1 MISRKYETI
10 VGLFVVASL
19 VALLIMVLI
28 IARQEGIFQEY
39 VEYRAIFKNVSGL
52 KPGSEVHLAGVTVGN
67 VTDITINPNGTIVVT
82 FKLMKK
88 YSDRIRW
95 DSQAS
100 IGLMGLLGEKSLDL
114 TAGSLEKPPV
124 PPEGFVAASEPLDI
138 TQLLARAGPS
148 LEDVQKVL
156 NNLVALT
163 SKMTDPESE
172 FSKTMDQVSQI
183 VAKINQGKGSIGLM
197 INNPDLYK
205 EATQTVA
212 TTNKF
217 ITDLD
222 QSIFG
227 TPGDKRAFKD
237 KTQKTLTEFH
247 ATVANA
253 GKAVSDLKTATT
265 RLPGL
270 LRKLDSFLTNLDKAG
285 KGLPGLVTSGET
297 LFSDA
302 DKAAKAAQQSWFL
315 RKYVPKP
322 EERTIRM
329 DGVPGKD

>member
-10 VGLFVVASL
+10 VGIFVVASL
-19 VALLIMVLI
+19 VALLVMVLI
-28 IARQEGIFQEY
+28 IARQEGLFQEY
-39 VEYRAIFKNVSGL
+39 VEYRAIFSNVSGL

-67 VTDITINPNGTIVVT
+67 VTDIVINPNGTIVVT
-82 FKLMKK
+82 FKVMKK

-100 IGLMGLLGEKSLDL
+100 IGFMGLLGEKSLDL
-114 TAGSLEKPPV
+114 TAGTLEKPPV

-138 TQLLARAGPS
+138 TQLLAKAAPS
-148 LEDVQKVL
+148 LGDVQKIL

-163 SKMTDPESE
+163 SKMTEPDGE
-172 FSKTMDQVSQI
+172 FSKTMEQVSQI
-183 VAKINQGKGSIGLM
+183 VTKINQGKGSLGML

-205 EATQTVA
+205 EATQTA
-212 TTNKF
+212 AGANKF

-227 TPGDKRAFKD
+227 TSEKKGAFKE
-237 KTQKTLTEFH
+237 KTQQTLTEFH
-247 ATVANA
+247 ATIANA
-253 GKAVSDLKTATT
+253 GKAVNDLKDATT
-265 RLPGL
+265 RLPNIVK
-270 LRKLDSFLTNLDKAG
+270 KLDSFLTNLDKAG

-315 RKYVPKP
+315 RQYVPKP
-322 EERTIRM
+322 EEHTIRM
-329 DGVPGKD
+329 DGAPGKD